1 MNDKLT
7 VFPAIFTYD
16 GKYYNVDFIDLIG
29 CSTFGNS
36 IQEAYKMAQEAMG
49 LFLDNLTNFPK
60 PTLKISEIKLKEN
73 QFVSFVSIDME
84 DYRKKFN
91 NKSIKKT
98 LSIPEWLNYL
108 SERNN
113 INFSQV
119 LQEALKEKLGI
130 D

>member
-1 MNDKLT
+1 MDGKLT

-49 LFLDNLTNFPK
+49 LFLDNLINFPK

-91 NKSIKKT
+91 NKSLKKT
-98 LSIPEWLNYL
+98 LTIPAWLNYL
-108 SERNN
+108 AEKEN
-113 INFSQV
+113 INFSQI
-119 LQEALKEKLGI
+119 LQEAIKEKLNI

>member
-98 LSIPEWLNYL
+98 LTIPAWLNYL
-108 SERNN
+108 AEKEN
-113 INFSQV
+113 INFSQI
-119 LQEALKEKLGI
+119 LQEAIKEKSNI